1 MGRQFAIRAGVR
13 RPMVCHMTTEVLPQ
27 FCGSFVWKAL
37 KGQEGG
43 CCRHKALGIP
53 RRENW
58 LVALE

>member
-1 MGRQFAIRAGVR
+1 
-13 RPMVCHMTTEVLPQ
+13 MVCHMTTEVLPQ